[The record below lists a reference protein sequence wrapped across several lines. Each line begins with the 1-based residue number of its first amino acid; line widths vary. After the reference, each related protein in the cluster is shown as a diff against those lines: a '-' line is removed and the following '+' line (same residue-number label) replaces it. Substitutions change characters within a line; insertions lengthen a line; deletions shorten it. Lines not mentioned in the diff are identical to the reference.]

1 MLYIYGMKNR
11 PFSQGTFPGDG
22 FKGVENLTK
31 RWDLEFWDLE
41 FREMYPDVLVY
52 ERELQPEEILD
63 HELDFIGIVL

>member
-22 FKGVENLTK
+22 FKGVEHLTE
-31 RWDLEFWDLE
+31 RCDLE
-41 FREMYPDVLVY
+41 FREIYPDVLVY
-52 ERELQPEEILD
+52 ERELQPEEMLD